1 MNGPA
6 RSVATVSL
14 GSLVLLG
21 GVLGAQAPRAS
32 DSGQPTFRAGTTLVE
47 VSAIVTRDGLPVTD
61 LRQDDIRVL
70 DNGVEQPLVAF
81 EYVDLTTVEG
91 PAQRRDF
98 VLVVDDWHIAPEWTP
113 QVQEVAGA
121 LASALGPHDRLGL
134 VTTGPHQI
142 AVDLT
147 TDRVAVVDAIGRVRG
162 QQPSGPP
169 APFELDLRTRGAFDV
184 LRNVA
189 TGMSGD
195 AAERRTIVLVSE
207 GHQTLPDGVVRLHDD
222 PAVLAMYMDVVR
234 DAALANVAIYAIDP
248 RGLLA
253 PAPADARGR
262 MEPAYGGHRGPG
274 LAAGLSANMSGGAGS
289 SMAARR
295 FGSLGTI
302 AMHTGGSLTVDTNDL
317 AADIPQIVRDS
328 RQYYRLAYVQP
339 EPAKGKRQPRT
350 RRIEVK
356 VDRRGVDVR
365 ARQQYVP
372 GRVDG

>member
-1 MNGPA
+1 MLDASCFMNGRA
-6 RSVATVSL
+6 RTVATGAL

-21 GVLGAQAPRAS
+21 GVLGAS

-47 VSAIVTRDGLPVTD
+47 VSAIVTRGGAPVRD

-98 VLVVDDWHIAPEWTP
+98 VLVVDDWHISPQFTP
-113 QVQEVAGA
+113 QVRQVAGA
-121 LASALGPHDRLGL
+121 LLLALGSHDRLAL
-134 VTTGPHQI
+134 VTTGPHQLV
-142 AVDLT
+142 VDLT
-147 TDRVAVVDAIGRVRG
+147 TDRDAIGNAIARLHG

-169 APFELDLRTRGAFDV
+169 APFELEIRARAAFDV
-184 LRNVA
+184 VRSVADGLR
-189 TGMSGD
+189 GD
-195 AAERRTIVLVSE
+195 AAERRTIVLISE
-207 GHQTLPDGVVRLHDD
+207 GHQVLPDGVGRQTDD
-222 PAVLAMYMDVVR
+222 ARVLQTYMEVVR

-248 RGLLA
+248 RGLMA
-253 PAPADARGR
+253 PVPGI
-262 MEPAYGGHRGPG
+262 GTGGPG
-274 LAAGLSANMSGGAGS
+274 IVASRTPSMSGGGGS
-289 SMAARR
+289 ANSMARRR

-317 AADIPQIVRDS
+317 AVDIPQIVRDS

-339 EPAKGKRQPRT
+339 EPAKGKTQPRT

-356 VDRRGVDVR
+356 VDQRGVDVR

-372 GRVDG
+372 GRVDGE

>member
-1 MNGPA
+1 MKGRA
-6 RSVATVSL
+6 RAVATVSL

-47 VSAIVTRDGLPVTD
+47 VSAIVTRGGRPVSD

-98 VLVVDDWHIAPEWTP
+98 VLVVDDWHISPQFTP
-113 QVQEVAGA
+113 QTQQVAEA
-121 LASALGPHDRLGL
+121 FLDAVGPHDRLAL

-142 AVDLT
+142 TVDLT
-147 TDRVAVVDAIGRVRG
+147 TDRAAVSEAIARLRG

-169 APFELDLRTRGAFDV
+169 APFELELRARGAFDV
-184 LRNVA
+184 IRSVA
-189 TGMSGD
+189 TSMEGD

-207 GHQTLPDGVVRLHDD
+207 GHQVLPEGVGRLNDD

-234 DAALANVAIYAIDP
+234 NASLANVAIYAIDP
-248 RGLLA
+248 RGLMA
-253 PAPADARGR
+253 PVPGI
-262 MEPAYGGHRGPG
+262 GTGGPG
-274 LAAGLSANMSGGAGS
+274 IAASIAAGMGGGGSAN
-289 SMAARR
+289 SMARRR

-302 AMHTGGSLTVDTNDL
+302 AMHTGGTLTVDTNDL
-317 AADIPQIVRDS
+317 AADIPGIVRDS

-339 EPAKGKRQPRT
+339 EPAEGEAQPRT

-356 VDRRGVDVR
+356 VDQRGVEVR

-372 GRVDG
+372 GRADG